1 MDGGADRRRLQLDGV
16 QHSQRP
22 VRRGEDRPIG
32 DVVVRP
38 PVEDL
43 LDHGVLPVPAV
54 VRRSRSPPATRGLFP
69 DLRHPRL
76 PRHPLAG
83 RGEEL
88 PRDLRWGD
96 GRDRERE
103 DRLGVAPGREA
114 LGPDQTEDQDAE
126 DTQAIVEAAGRKC
139 LLIKGDVKDSNFC
152 KEAVKKVVDQF
163 GKINILVNNAGMQ
176 FPQKD
181 VKNIT
186 DEQLRIT
193 FQTNIFAYFYFAE
206 AVLEHM
212 HEGDCIIN
220 TTSVTAYRSSPSL
233 IDYSSTKGAI
243 TTFTRSLATNL
254 AEKKIRVNGVAP
266 GPVWTPLIVST
277 FDEEKIKKFG
287 SETAM
292 KRAGQPSELG
302 PAYVFLASD
311 DASFITGQV
320 IHVNGGEVV
329 NG

>member
-1 MDGGADRRRLQLDGV
+1 METISKTQKSTPKKQNRQPGIEAKMNPAPEYIKDNYMPSDKLRGKVALITGGDSGIGRAVSVHFAEEGADVAIVYLD
-16 QHSQRP
+16 
-22 VRRGEDRPIG
+22 
-32 DVVVRP
+32 
-38 PVEDL
+38 
-43 LDHGVLPVPAV
+43 
-54 VRRSRSPPATRGLFP
+54 
-69 DLRHPRL
+69 
-76 PRHPLAG
+76 
-83 RGEEL
+83 
-88 PRDLRWGD
+88 
-96 GRDRERE
+96 
-103 DRLGVAPGREA
+103 
-114 LGPDQTEDQDAE
+114 EDQDAE
-126 DTQAIVEAAGRKC
+126 DTKTLVEAAGGNC
-139 LLIKGDVKDSNFC
+139 LLIKGDVKESDFC
-152 KEAVKKVVDQF
+152 KKAVEKVVGQF

-176 FPQKD
+176 FPQKN
-181 VKNIT
+181 VKEIT
-186 DEQLRIT
+186 EDQLETT
-193 FQTNIFAYFYFAE
+193 FRTNIFAYFFFAE
-206 AVLEHM
+206 AAVKHM

-277 FDEEKIKKFG
+277 FDPEKIKSFG

-302 PAYVFLASD
+302 PAYVFLASED
-311 DASFITGQV
+311 SSFITGQV